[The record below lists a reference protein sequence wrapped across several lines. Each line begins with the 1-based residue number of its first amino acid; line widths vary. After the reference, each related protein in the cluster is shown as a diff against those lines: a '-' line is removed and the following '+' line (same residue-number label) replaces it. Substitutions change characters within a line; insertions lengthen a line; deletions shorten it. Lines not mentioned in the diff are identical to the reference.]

1 MKRVLV
7 AVGDAR
13 RQRHSDF
20 RAYLEAGR
28 RKSSSA
34 REPIIEIN
42 GERLQDASGSR
53 LEVCNGKVWT
63 LGRARTWWTYESGSW
78 IDSGSAVLPCKVP

>member
-1 MKRVLV
+1 MPDGSVIQISEHTWKLGEENPAAPGNR
-7 AVGDAR
+7 
-13 RQRHSDF
+13 F
-20 RAYLEAGR
+20 
-28 RKSSSA
+28 
-34 REPIIEIN
+34 IEIN